1 MVDVQRSTRHYLDLN
16 FLQNEPLLWNLK
28 EYVIFINFL
37 TFLKPN
43 QLNKNIFSFFLF
55 LLGISLVSSQVKKDT
70 LALSE
75 IILEASPIKNTLQ
88 NAASAVS
95 VITTADINKT
105 DGIILTPVLNKI
117 PGVFMQ
123 QGGLNTNR
131 ITIRGIGARSQY
143 GTNRVKAYFNSIPLS
158 SGEGE
163 TVIEDID
170 VAAIEKI
177 EITKGPNSTSFGS
190 GLGGVIHLFAR
201 ETPLLES
208 FGKAT
213 STFGSFGLL
222 QQRLSGG
229 YSDTNSNLFTS
240 YLDLENDGYRANSSY
255 KRKSFNLFGNQK
267 IGNKGNLSFL
277 GIFTRLKAY
286 IPSSLNENDY
296 NNNPEKA
303 ATTWAASQGYESY
316 DKWMIGL
323 GYDHQFS
330 EKWSLKSSLFSN
342 FKDGYEARPFD
353 ILEDKTNSLG
363 LRLHINYKDRLLSLP
378 FEMSF
383 GTELAAENYQY
394 ALFRNL
400 YLSQPGQGSIQGD
413 EFSAIE
419 QKRNYINY
427 FFQAEVWLSKNL
439 HLETGIALNSTN
451 YSLEDVFPTNSENQN
466 NDYTFGAVWSPR
478 IGFSY
483 KVGKGKNIYTS
494 VSKGFSVPSVA
505 ETLTAEGT
513 INTSLKPETGWN
525 YEIGFKGNWVENKLY
540 TELIFFST
548 QIENLLVARRT
559 ADDQYVG
566 INAGSSSHP
575 GLEFMVNY
583 KLLETLEFQITPYF
597 SAALNNFKFKDFVD
611 ADADYSGNELTGV
624 PDKQWNL
631 GLDVNTKKGFGLN
644 VSYLT
649 VGKIPMNDSNTK
661 YSDAFSLLDIKATY
675 LFTIL
680 KVLKTELN
688 AGINNAL
695 DEKYAASI
703 LPNAVGF
710 GAVPP
715 RYYYPGNPVNYYG
728 GFSVAYVF

>member
-1 MVDVQRSTRHYLDLN
+1 MYKKT
-16 FLQNEPLLWNLK
+16 
-28 EYVIFINFL
+28 
-37 TFLKPN
+37 
-43 QLNKNIFSFFLF
+43 FSFFLF
-55 LLGISLVSSQVKKDT
+55 FFGIALVSSQVKKDT

-75 IILEASPIKNTLQ
+75 IILEASPIKNVLQ
-88 NAASAVS
+88 NAASSVS
-95 VITTADINKT
+95 VISSADIQKT

-123 QGGLNTNR
+123 QGSLNTNR
-131 ITIRGIGARSQY
+131 ISIRGIGARSQY
-143 GTNRVKAYFNSIPLS
+143 GTTRVKGYFNSIPLS

-190 GLGGVIHLFAR
+190 GLGGVINLFAKK
-201 ETPLLES
+201 TPLLES

-213 STFGSFGLL
+213 ATFGSFGLL

-229 YSDTNSNLFTS
+229 YSDLNSNLFSS
-240 YLDLENDGYRANSSY
+240 YSDLESDGYRANSSY

-267 IGNKGNLSFL
+267 IGNNGNLSFL
-277 GIFTRLKAY
+277 GIFTRSKAY
-286 IPSSLNENDY
+286 IASSLNENDY

-303 ATTWAASQGYESY
+303 ATTWAAAQGYESY

-330 EKWSLKSSLFSN
+330 KKWSLKSSLFSN

-353 ILEDKTNSLG
+353 ILEDKTNLLG
-363 LRLHINYKDRLLSLP
+363 LRLHLNYKDRLLSLP
-378 FEMSF
+378 FELSF
-383 GTELAAENYQY
+383 GTELATEKYQY
-394 ALFRNL
+394 SLFQNL

-413 EFSAIE
+413 EFSAID
-419 QKRNYINY
+419 QKRNYSIY
-427 FFQAEVWLSKNL
+427 FVQMEVWLSRNL

-451 YSLEDVFPTNSENQN
+451 YSLEDVFPTNSDSQN
-466 NDYTFGAVWSPR
+466 NDYSFGAVWSPR

-483 KVGKGKNIYTS
+483 KLGKGKNIYTS
-494 VSKGFSVPSVA
+494 ISKGFSVPSVA
-505 ETLTAEGT
+505 ETLTPEGQ
-513 INTSLKPETGWN
+513 INTNLKPETGWN
-525 YEIGFKGNWVENKLY
+525 YEIGFKGNWFENKLY
-540 TELIFFST
+540 TELTFFST

-575 GLEFMVNY
+575 GIEFLVNY

-611 ADADYSGNELTGV
+611 AESDYSGNELTGV
-624 PDKQWNL
+624 PDKQWSL

-649 VGKIPMNDSNTK
+649 IGKIPMNDSNTK
-661 YSDAFSLLDIKATY
+661 YSDAYSLLDIKTTY

-680 KVLKTELN
+680 KVLKTELS

-715 RYYYPGNPVNYYG
+715 RYYYPGNPINYYG
-728 GFSVAYVF
+728 GFSVSYVF

>member
-1 MVDVQRSTRHYLDLN
+1 MY
-16 FLQNEPLLWNLK
+16 
-28 EYVIFINFL
+28 
-37 TFLKPN
+37 
-43 QLNKNIFSFFLF
+43 KNILSFFLIF
-55 LLGISLVSSQVKKDT
+55 FGIALVSGQVTKDT

-75 IILEASPIKNTLQ
+75 IILKASPIQDVLQ

-95 VITTADINKT
+95 VISSADIQKT

-123 QGGLNTNR
+123 QGTLNTNR
-131 ITIRGIGARSQY
+131 ISIRGIGARSQY
-143 GTNRVKAYFNSIPLS
+143 GTTRVKAYFNSIPLS

-177 EITKGPNSTSFGS
+177 EIIKGPNSTSFGS

-213 STFGSFGLL
+213 STFGCFGLL

-229 YSDTNSNLFTS
+229 YSDLNSNLFSS
-240 YLDLENDGYRANSSY
+240 YSDLQSGGYRANSSY

-267 IGNKGNLSFL
+267 IGKKGNLSFL

-286 IPSSLNENDY
+286 IPSSLNEKDLK
-296 NNNPEKA
+296 NNPEKA
-303 ATTWAASQGYESY
+303 ANTWAAAQGYESY
-316 DKWMIGL
+316 DKLMIGL

-330 EKWSLKSSLFSN
+330 KNWSLKSSLFSN
-342 FKDGYEARPFD
+342 FKDGQEARPFD

-363 LRLHINYKDRLLSLP
+363 LRLHFNYKNQLLSLP
-378 FEMSF
+378 FELSF

-394 ALFRNL
+394 SLFKNL
-400 YLSQPGQGSIQGD
+400 YLSQSGQGSIQGD
-413 EFSAIE
+413 QFSAIQ
-419 QKRNYINY
+419 QKRNYGNY
-427 FFQAEVWLSKNL
+427 FLQMEVWLSKNL

-451 YSLEDVFPTNSENQN
+451 YSLKDVFQTNSDTQN
-466 NDYTFGAVWSPR
+466 NDYTFGNVWSPR

-483 KVGKGKNIYTS
+483 KLGKGKNIYTS

-505 ETLTAEGT
+505 ETLTPDGQ
-513 INTSLKPETGWN
+513 INTNLKPETGWN
-525 YEIGFKGNWVENKLY
+525 YEIGFKGNWFENRLY
-540 TELIFFST
+540 TELTFFST

-575 GLEFMVNY
+575 GIELLVNY

-597 SAALNNFKFKDFVD
+597 SATLNNFKFKNFVD
-611 ADADYSGNELTGV
+611 AESDYSGNELTGV
-624 PDKQWNL
+624 PDKQWSL

-649 VGKIPMNDSNTK
+649 VGKIPMNDANTK
-661 YSDAFSLLDIKATY
+661 YSDAYSLLDIKTTY
-675 LFTIL
+675 SFTIL
-680 KVLKTELN
+680 RVLKTELS

-715 RYYYPGNPVNYYG
+715 RYYYPGNPINYYG
-728 GFSVAYVF
+728 GFSVSYVF

>member
-1 MVDVQRSTRHYLDLN
+1 M
-16 FLQNEPLLWNLK
+16 
-28 EYVIFINFL
+28 
-37 TFLKPN
+37 
-43 QLNKNIFSFFLF
+43 NKSIFSFFLF
-55 LLGISLVSSQVKKDT
+55 LFGISLVSSQVKKDT
-70 LALSE
+70 VALSE
-75 IILEASPIKNTLQ
+75 IILEASPIKNVLQ
-88 NAASAVS
+88 NAASSVS
-95 VITTADINKT
+95 VISFADIQKT

-123 QGGLNTNR
+123 QGSLNTNR
-131 ITIRGIGARSQY
+131 ISIRGIGARSQY
-143 GTNRVKAYFNSIPLS
+143 GTTRVKTYFNSIPLS

-190 GLGGVIHLFAR
+190 GLGGVIHLFAK

-208 FGKAT
+208 FGKVT

-229 YSDTNSNLFTS
+229 YSDSNSNLFSS
-240 YLDLENDGYRANSSY
+240 YSDLESDGYRANSSY

-267 IGNKGNLSFL
+267 IGIKGNLTFL
-277 GIFTRLKAY
+277 GIFTRSKAY

-303 ATTWAASQGYESY
+303 ATTWAAAQGYESY
-316 DKWMIGL
+316 DKLMIGL

-330 EKWSLKSSLFSN
+330 KKWSLKSSLFSN

-363 LRLHINYKDRLLSLP
+363 LRLHLNYNDRLLSLP
-378 FEMSF
+378 FELSF
-383 GTELAAENYQY
+383 GTELATEKYQY
-394 ALFRNL
+394 ALFQNL
-400 YLSQPGQGSIQGD
+400 YLSQTGQGSIQGD
-413 EFSAIE
+413 QFSAIN
-419 QKRNYINY
+419 QKRNYSIY
-427 FFQAEVWLSKNL
+427 FVQMEVWLSKNL

-451 YSLEDVFPTNSENQN
+451 YSLEDVFQTNTEDQN
-466 NDYTFGAVWSPR
+466 TDYSFGAVWSPR

-483 KVGKGKNIYTS
+483 KLGKGKNMYASI
-494 VSKGFSVPSVA
+494 SKGFSVPSVA
-505 ETLTAEGT
+505 ETLTPEGQ
-513 INTSLKPETGWN
+513 INTDLKPETGWN
-525 YEIGFKGNWVENKLY
+525 YEIGFKGNWFENKLY
-540 TELIFFST
+540 TELTFFST

-559 ADDQYVG
+559 ANDQYVG
-566 INAGSSSHP
+566 INAGSSSHL
-575 GLEFMVNY
+575 GIEILVNY
-583 KLLETLEFQITPYF
+583 KLIETLEFQITPYF
-597 SAALNNFKFKDFVD
+597 SAAFNNFKFNNFVD
-611 ADADYSGNELTGV
+611 AESDYSGNELTGV
-624 PDKQWNL
+624 PDKQWSL
-631 GLDVNTKKGFGLN
+631 GLDINTKKGFGLN

-649 VGKIPMNDSNTK
+649 IGKIPMNDSNTK
-661 YSDAFSLLDIKATY
+661 YSDAYSLLDIKTTY

-680 KVLKTELN
+680 KVLKTELS
-688 AGINNAL
+688 AGINNVL

-715 RYYYPGNPVNYYG
+715 RYYYPSNPINYYG
-728 GFSVAYVF
+728 GFSVTYVF